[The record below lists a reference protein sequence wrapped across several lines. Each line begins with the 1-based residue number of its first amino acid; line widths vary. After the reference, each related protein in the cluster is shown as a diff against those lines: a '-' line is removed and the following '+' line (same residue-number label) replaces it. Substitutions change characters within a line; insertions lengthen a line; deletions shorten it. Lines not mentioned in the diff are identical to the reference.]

1 MPLASR
7 QQPIANSQSLFM
19 SFWSR
24 LIQRRSLRRKA
35 VKYVRT
41 LHAEPAESDVAW
53 LASVDPGGDED
64 HATWEL
70 RYARLAL
77 GVLAAE
83 RDALDDNVPA
93 AISHAVTESLSS
105 DRRIA
110 AAMLPLAERQF
121 GSRLAT
127 YRDALARRE
136 SGDPL
141 DERLGRTLLEFTS
154 HAGVP
159 DPGTVARAGEIA
171 RGYMRSASAM
181 LVDVFGRASLP
192 EDVRPSEAY
201 QAST

>member
-1 MPLASR
+1 
-7 QQPIANSQSLFM
+7 M

-24 LIQRRSLRRKA
+24 LSQRRALRRKA
-35 VKYVRT
+35 LKYVRT
-41 LHAEPAESDVAW
+41 LHAEPSEPDVAW
-53 LASVDPGGDED
+53 LASIDPGGDED
-64 HATWEL
+64 HAAWEL

-83 RDALDDNVPA
+83 RDALDDSVPA

-105 DRRIA
+105 NRRIA

-127 YRDALARRE
+127 YRDAVARRHA
-136 SGDPL
+136 GDPL
-141 DERLGRTLLEFTS
+141 DQRLGRTLLEFTS

-159 DPGTVARAGEIA
+159 DQSTVDRAGQIA
-171 RGYMRSASAM
+171 QEYMRSASTV
-181 LVDVFGRASLP
+181 LLDVFGRASLP

-201 QAST
+201 QAS

>member
-1 MPLASR
+1 
-7 QQPIANSQSLFM
+7 M

-24 LIQRRSLRRKA
+24 LSQRRALRRKA
-35 VKYVRT
+35 LKFVRT
-41 LHAEPAESDVAW
+41 LHAEPSEADVAW
-53 LASVDPGGDED
+53 LSSIDPGGDED

-83 RDALDDNVPA
+83 RDALDDSVPA
-93 AISHAVTESLSS
+93 AIAHAVTESLSS

-127 YRDALARRE
+127 YREAVARRHA
-136 SGDPL
+136 GDPL
-141 DERLGRTLLEFTS
+141 DQRLGRTLLGFTS
-154 HAGVP
+154 HADVP
-159 DPGTVARAGEIA
+159 DQRTVDRAGHIA
-171 RGYMRSASAM
+171 QGYMRSASAA
-181 LVDVFGRASLP
+181 LLEVFGRASMP

-201 QAST
+201 QAS

>member
-1 MPLASR
+1 
-7 QQPIANSQSLFM
+7 M
-19 SFWSR
+19 SFFPR
-24 LIQRRSLRRKA
+24 LAQRRALRRKA

-41 LHAEPAESDVAW
+41 LHAEPGESDVAW

-64 HATWEL
+64 HAAWEL

-127 YRDALARRE
+127 YREAVARRHA
-136 SGDPL
+136 GDPL
-141 DERLGRTLLEFTS
+141 GHQL
-154 HAGVP
+154 
-159 DPGTVARAGEIA
+159 
-171 RGYMRSASAM
+171 
-181 LVDVFGRASLP
+181 
-192 EDVRPSEAY
+192 RP
-201 QAST
+201 

>member
-1 MPLASR
+1 
-7 QQPIANSQSLFM
+7 M

-24 LIQRRSLRRKA
+24 LSQRRALRRKA
-35 VKYVRT
+35 RNFVRT
-41 LHAEPAESDVAW
+41 LHAEPSESDVAW
-53 LASVDPGGDED
+53 LAAIDPGGDED
-64 HATWEL
+64 HAAWEL

-83 RDALDDNVPA
+83 RDALDDRVPA

-127 YRDALARRE
+127 YRDAVARRHA
-136 SGDPL
+136 GDPL
-141 DERLGRTLLEFTS
+141 DQRLGRTLLEFAS
-154 HAGVP
+154 HAEVP
-159 DPGTVARAGEIA
+159 DQGTVDRAGQIA
-171 RGYMRSASAM
+171 QKYMRSASTN
-181 LVDVFGRASLP
+181 LLDVFGRASLP

-201 QAST
+201 QAS